1 MSCKTYNSLCS
12 KLFWSEY
19 FLTATEIITR
29 NPSIAHCN
37 SKSFDYEIKIICIV
51 SPLSLKNGV
60 TWASLKII
68 YINHPGF

>member
-1 MSCKTYNSLCS
+1 MSCKTYKSCALSC
-12 KLFWSEY
+12 FWSEY

-60 TWASLKII
+60 IWASLKII
-68 YINHPGF
+68 YINQPGF